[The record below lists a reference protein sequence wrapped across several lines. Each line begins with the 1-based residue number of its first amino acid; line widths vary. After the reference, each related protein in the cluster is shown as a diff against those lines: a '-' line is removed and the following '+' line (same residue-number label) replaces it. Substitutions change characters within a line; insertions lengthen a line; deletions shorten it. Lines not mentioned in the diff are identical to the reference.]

1 MSTDSSPSAR
11 LLVRR
16 RELSQVQLER
26 PCADAECALQPS
38 QARLQIEHF
47 ALTAN
52 NITYAAFGES
62 MHYWQFFPAPDGW
75 GCIPVW
81 GFATVIE
88 SRAENITAGERVY
101 GYLPMATHLLVQP
114 VGANGDGFT
123 DGTAHRQ
130 ALPPIYN
137 RYQRSAPE
145 GADAEGVRAV
155 LRPLFTTAFLIDD
168 FVAANDAFGA
178 TTLLLS
184 SASSKT
190 AFATAFCL
198 AQQPQRKTR
207 IVGLT
212 SAGKAAFARSLG
224 CYDEVLDYD
233 HWRAAMTPDTVVL
246 YIDFSG
252 DATLRRQ
259 IHEHFGDALA
269 YSCAVGGT
277 HWQALG
283 SGAGLPGPKPELF
296 FAPTHAQRLSAPP
309 PEGYGRGGLMQRI
322 DQAWVEFMRPVL
334 DPAAPWLRIEHGRGE
349 DAVRTVYQQV
359 LQGRSDPRI
368 GHMLAL

>member
-1 MSTDSSPSAR
+1 MPADSSPSTR

-16 RELSQVQLER
+16 DALAQLQFER
-26 PCADAECALQPS
+26 PCADAQAALRTG
-38 QARLQIEHF
+38 QARLRIEHF

-62 MHYWQFFPAPDGW
+62 MRYWQFFPAPAGW

-88 SRAENITAGERVY
+88 SRSEGVAAGDRLY
-101 GYLPMATHLLVQP
+101 GYLPMASHLLVQP
-114 VGANGDGFT
+114 VGVNGDGFS
-123 DGTAHRQ
+123 DGAAHRQ

-137 RYQRSAPE
+137 RYLRSAPASAE
-145 GADAEGVRAV
+145 VEGVRAV
-155 LRPLFTTAFLIDD
+155 LRPLFTTAFLLDD
-168 FVAANDAFGA
+168 FIAAHEAYGA
-178 TTLLLS
+178 TTLMLS

-198 AQQPQRKTR
+198 AQRRQRR
-207 IVGLT
+207 ARVVGLS
-212 SAGKAAFARSLG
+212 SAGNAAFARSLG
-224 CYDEVLDYD
+224 CYDEVLEYG
-233 HWRAAMTPDTVVL
+233 HWRASIAPGTLTL
-246 YIDFSG
+246 YVDFSG
-252 DATLRRQ
+252 DAALRREV
-259 IHEHFGDALA
+259 HEHFGDALV

-283 SGAGLPGPKPELF
+283 SGAGLPGPRPELF
-296 FAPTHAQRLSAPP
+296 FAPTQAQRLSAAPP
-309 PEGYGRGGLMQRI
+309 QGYGREGLLQRI
-322 DQAWVEFMRPVL
+322 EQAWTAFMRPVL
-334 DPAAPWLRIEHGRGE
+334 DPAGPWLRVEHGRGE
-349 DAVRTVYQQV
+349 EAVRATYQQV